1 MKMLLNFVKT
11 YFDENI
17 NMFEFWFLAIWTVI
31 VLVLLSFKYGKV
43 EISTSIIT
51 ISDMIYIVLIIVIM
65 PTIVGFNMRK
75 TTSGVS
81 EHRPSNDRQTP
92 D

>member
-1 MKMLLNFVKT
+1 MKILLNFVKT

-17 NMFEFWFLAIWTVI
+17 NFWFLAIWTAI

-65 PTIVGFNMRK
+65 PARVGFNMRK

>member
-17 NMFEFWFLAIWTVI
+17 NMFEFWFLAIWTAI

-51 ISDMIYIVLIIVIM
+51 ISDMIYIVLVIVIM
-65 PTIVGFNMRK
+65 PAIVGFNMRK
-75 TTSGVS
+75 TMASK
-81 EHRPSNDRQTP
+81 HRPSNDRQTP

>member
-1 MKMLLNFVKT
+1 MKILLNFVKT

-17 NMFEFWFLAIWTVI
+17 NFWFLAIWTAI

-51 ISDMIYIVLIIVIM
+51 ISDMIYIVLVIVIM
-65 PTIVGFNMRK
+65 PAIVGFNMRK
-75 TTSGVS
+75 TMAS